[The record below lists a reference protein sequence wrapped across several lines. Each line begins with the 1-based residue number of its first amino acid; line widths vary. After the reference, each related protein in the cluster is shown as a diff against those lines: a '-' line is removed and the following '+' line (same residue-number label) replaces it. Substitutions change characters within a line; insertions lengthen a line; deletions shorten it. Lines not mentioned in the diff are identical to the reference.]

1 MRTLLFI
8 IAAVLAII
16 WAIGFFVFKAE
27 NAIHVLL
34 VFAIATVIQGL
45 VKDEDPLYIKGNQTW
60 KVQD

>member
-34 VFAIATVIQGL
+34 VFAIAAVIQGL